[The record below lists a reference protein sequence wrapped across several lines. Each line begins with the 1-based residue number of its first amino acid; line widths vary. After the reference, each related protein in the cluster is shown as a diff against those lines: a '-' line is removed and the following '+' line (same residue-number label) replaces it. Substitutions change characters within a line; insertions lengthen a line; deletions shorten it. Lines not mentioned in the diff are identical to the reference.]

1 MHTRQAAQEEA
12 WPTAAF
18 APFMFAW
25 WRRDDHRRHVDPP
38 AAGNRTYC
46 FDPLQLP
53 AQPSDR
59 RNVPDPL
66 RPEKRPDMVQLTL
79 PADPTP
85 ETLPFGLT

>member
-1 MHTRQAAQEEA
+1 L
-12 WPTAAF
+12 
-18 APFMFAW
+18 APFIFGGAEIVA
-25 WRRDDHRRHVDPP
+25 DGH
-38 AAGNRTYC
+38 AGNRNYC

-66 RPEKRPDMVQLTL
+66 RPEKRPDMVQLRL

-85 ETLPFGLT
+85 ETPPFGLT